1 MANQGGLHLSN
12 KLGLWEATN
21 MLSSEERTT
30 HMALVTNQAGEV
42 ASWNEG
48 CAALFGRSAGEA
60 FGLPLSSMLNGSF
73 QVNAADCKAEMPSAC
88 DARDVQVL
96 RPNGSHRAAEIFMLP
111 ITGQDGAPCGNI
123 AFFTTEPDETD
134 SAVVGRMPLRSVID
148 MLPGTFYVLRPD
160 GSFALWNRTLE
171 HVSGMSAEELS
182 TANARDMFDPPE
194 QDIINAKIAEVFEHG
209 ASVFVEAVYRHK
221 LGKRTPY
228 LLCGAPL
235 ACHGRDYLCGMGL
248 DISDRRAQ
256 EERLRLH
263 ERALHATSNGLV
275 ITGCE
280 NDEHPIEYV
289 NPAFERITGY
299 SVAEVIGRDS
309 RFMAA
314 PGLDETERTE
324 LRVALRQH
332 REVNVVFRNRRKN
345 GDIFWNDLTITPV
358 DDGHGKVSHF
368 IGVISD
374 VTALRQRTEHLEH
387 EVNHDALTGLA
398 NRTLLWDRLEQALH
412 IAHRNKSLVATM
424 LLDLNGFK
432 QINDTYGHQ
441 AGDAVLKAVA
451 RRLQAAVRETDTVAR
466 LSGDEFVLVLA
477 NQPSLRYTMR
487 MIERLR
493 FSMAAPVT
501 LGTATVAV
509 GASMGV
515 SVYPHDGANALE
527 LIRAAD
533 TAMYQAKSTKKTGVH
548 FFSPEMK
555 SSTEAKQKLEGD
567 MRVALDNEELFLLY
581 QPKVCVTSGRIR
593 GLEALL
599 RWRHP
604 ELGVLLPGAFLAEA
618 EENGMIIPFGNFV
631 LDQACA
637 FLQRMQHDGLPLLPV
652 SVNVS
657 YREFSRHHYTEHI
670 GAILSRSELAPA
682 SLEFELRE
690 EGLNKNHDLG
700 REVMSQLCEL
710 GVARAVDAFGAGL
723 SDLHYLQQ
731 LPLTHLKIAKTAIQ
745 QIGQDGRSGAVAK
758 ALIDVGHDLGLAVI
772 AKGVETRAQ
781 MAFLQENR
789 CDQLQGRVF
798 SEPLPESALHGLL
811 AHSPGG

>member
-1 MANQGGLHLSN
+1 
-12 KLGLWEATN
+12 

-30 HMALVTNQAGEV
+30 HVALVTNQAGEV

-48 CAALFGRSAGEA
+48 CAALFGRTAEEA

-73 QVNAADCKAEMPSAC
+73 AAYLADCKADMPSAC
-88 DARDVQVL
+88 DARDVHIL
-96 RPNGSHRAAEIFMLP
+96 RRDGSRCAAEIFVVP
-111 ITGQDGAPCGNI
+111 ITGQDGSPCGNI
-123 AFFTTEPDETD
+123 AFFTTEPEESE

-148 MLPGTFYVLRPD
+148 MLPGTFYVLRRD
-160 GSFALWNRTLE
+160 GSFALWNKTLE
-171 HVSGMSAEELS
+171 QVSGLSAEELS
-182 TANARDMFDPPE
+182 VANARDMFDPAE
-194 QDIINAKIAEVFEHG
+194 QDLIQTRIADVFERG

-221 LGKRTPY
+221 LGKGTPY

-235 ACHGRDYLCGMGL
+235 ACHGRHYLCGMGI
-248 DISDRRAQ
+248 DISARRAQ
-256 EERLRLH
+256 EERLRLR

-280 NDEHPIEYV
+280 NGEHPIEYV
-289 NPAFERITGY
+289 NPAFERISGY
-299 SVAEVIGRDS
+299 SAAEVIGRDS

-314 PGLDETERTE
+314 PGLDEAERAH
-324 LRVALRQH
+324 LRDALLQL
-332 REVNVVFRNRRKN
+332 REVNVVLRNRRKN
-345 GDIFWNDLTITPV
+345 GEIFWNDLSITPV

-374 VTALRQRTEHLEH
+374 VTAVRQRTEHLEH

-398 NRTLLWDRLEQALH
+398 NRTLLWDRLEHALH
-412 IAHRNKSLVATM
+412 VAHRNKSLVATM

-432 QINDTYGHQ
+432 QINDTHGHQ

-451 RRLQAAVRETDTVAR
+451 RRLQAGVRESDTVAR

-487 MIERLR
+487 MIDRLR
-493 FSMAAPVT
+493 TSMAAPVS
-501 LGTATVAV
+501 LGNATVEV

-515 SVYPHDGANALE
+515 SVYPHDGADALE

-533 TAMYQAKSTKKTGVH
+533 TAMYQAKSTRKNEVH

-555 SSTEAKQKLEGD
+555 SSTEAKQKLERD
-567 MRVALDNEELFLLY
+567 MRVALDNDELFLLY
-581 QPKVCVTSGRIR
+581 QPKVCLASGRIR

-604 ELGVLLPGAFLAEA
+604 ELGVLLPGAFLPEA

-637 FLQRMQHDGLPLLPV
+637 FLQRMQRDGLPLLPV

-657 YREFSRHHYTEHI
+657 YREFSRHHYTDHI
-670 GAILSRSELAPA
+670 GAILARAKLAPS

-700 REVMSQLCEL
+700 REVLSQLHQM
-710 GVARAVDAFGAGL
+710 GVERAVDAFGAGL
-723 SDLHYLQQ
+723 SDLQYLQQ

-745 QIGQDGRSGAVAK
+745 QIGEDGRSGAVAK
-758 ALIDVGHDLGLAVI
+758 ALIDVGHDLGLSVI

-781 MAFLQENR
+781 MAFLRENR